1 VVLKRTARSTS
12 KTLDARD
19 APNFI
24 VLHTHVL
31 HADGS
36 SIGEHSK
43 TTSITA
49 TSFSNAPTAVVRM
62 QSTPPVSSNRRSMS
76 PWVTAAAL
84 RE

>member
-1 VVLKRTARSTS
+1 MVLKRTARSTS
-12 KTLDARD
+12 RTIDASN
-19 APNFI
+19 APNFN
-24 VLHTHVL
+24 VLHRHVR
-31 HADGS
+31 HADES
-36 SIGEHSK
+36 SIGERSK

-49 TSFSNAPTAVVRM
+49 SSSSNAPTAVVRM